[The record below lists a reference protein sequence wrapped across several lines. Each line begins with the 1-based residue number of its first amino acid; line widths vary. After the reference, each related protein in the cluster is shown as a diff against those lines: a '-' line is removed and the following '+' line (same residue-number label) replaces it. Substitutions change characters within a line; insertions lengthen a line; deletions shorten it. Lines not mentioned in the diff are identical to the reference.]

1 MELRQCLSALGRL
14 KHVNNEIEKPNYS
27 KKIMIKLSNK
37 TFLGIAALFCAI
49 FLLAACSSEEITPAT
64 PGGNASKVLTTFVA
78 GTPATNDTPT
88 TSSSRHTS
96 MDYTTGNFF
105 WEEGDRIFVKDD
117 TASGNGAAMQS
128 MLLMPIR
135 CVRIQST
142 RNVHSQQYI

>member
-1 MELRQCLSALGRL
+1 MERWQCFSALGRL
-14 KHVNNEIEKPNYS
+14 KRVNNEIEKPKNS

-37 TFLGIAALFCAI
+37 TFLGIVALFCAML
-49 FLLAACSSEEITPAT
+49 LLAACSSEEITPTT

-88 TSSSRHTS
+88 TSSSRRTS

-117 TASGNGAAMQS
+117 NGQW
-128 MLLMPIR
+128 
-135 CVRIQST
+135 
-142 RNVHSQQYI
+142 